1 VTRVLLV
8 DGYNVIHRT
17 PPYDALAADDLDA
30 ARTALVSD
38 VGAFA
43 QGEWEATVVFDGGA
57 NPHSNGLA
65 HHVAGV
71 SVIFSAYG
79 TEADHVIESLART
92 LRERG
97 DEVLVVSSDAQTQWT
112 VIGSGAMRMPAGEF
126 GGELRE
132 ADRSWREHTPAG
144 ERTTR
149 LEDLIDPRVKAR
161 LSRWARGE
169 S

>member
-1 VTRVLLV
+1 MTKVLLV

-30 ARTALVSD
+30 SRTALVSD

-43 QGEWEATVVFDGGA
+43 HGEWEATVVFDGAA
-57 NPHSNGLA
+57 NPHSNGQP
-65 HHVAGV
+65 HRVAGV

-79 TEADHVIESLART
+79 TEADHVIESLSRTARD
-92 LRERG
+92 RG

-112 VIGSGAMRMPAGEF
+112 VMGGGAMRMPAGEF
-126 GGELRE
+126 GDELRE
-132 ADRSWREHTPAG
+132 ADRSWREHAPSG
-144 ERTTR
+144 ERTVR
-149 LEDLIDPRVKAR
+149 LEDLIDPAVKER